1 MQHEGAGS
9 SGIRSFVAVL
19 LPVGVRRRIHEAT
32 AGLRS
37 RTRDVAWVPMENL
50 HLTLRFLGS
59 VQPGPLGRVA
69 SHLERAVAEWDPFPI
84 TLADLGAF
92 PRPAAPR
99 FLWVGVREGAAAVT
113 ALQERIERAV
123 GDAGFEPET
132 RAYHPHV
139 TVGRVRERGRG
150 PDVGRED
157 GGPWESLGRHRVEA
171 VHLMRSD
178 VGPGAARYHVLEEY
192 RLRQPSM

>member
-1 MQHEGAGS
+1 MQHERAGP
-9 SGIRSFVAVL
+9 SGTRSFVAVL
-19 LPVGVRRRIHEAT
+19 LPDGIRRRIHEAT

-37 RTRDVAWVPMENL
+37 RTHDVAWVPVENL

-59 VQPGPLGRVA
+59 VRPGPLERVA
-69 SHLERAVAEWDPFPI
+69 GNLQRAVAERDPFPI

-92 PRPAAPR
+92 PRPAAAR
-99 FLWVGVREGAAAVT
+99 ILWVGVREGAAAVT

-123 GDAGFEPET
+123 GDAGFASET

-139 TVGRVRERGRG
+139 TVGRVRERGRA

-157 GGPWESLGRHRVEA
+157 RGPWESLGRHRVEA
-171 VHLMRSD
+171 VHLMRSEL
-178 VGPGAARYHVLEEY
+178 GAGAARYHVLEEY